1 MDETNIDNQSLIQKK
16 IAFAQGGDI
25 QAVIEILKDVRTKH
39 SSIIADDEFKTL
51 VNALTL
57 EIESQIITRFII
69 ELEQIKQGKLL
80 NEKE

>member
-1 MDETNIDNQSLIQKK
+1 MENDNIDNQSLIQKK

-39 SSIIADDEFKTL
+39 STIIADDEFKTL

-57 EIESQIITRFII
+57 EIESQIITRFIVEI
-69 ELEQIKQGKLL
+69 ENIKQGGLL
-80 NEKE
+80 NENQ